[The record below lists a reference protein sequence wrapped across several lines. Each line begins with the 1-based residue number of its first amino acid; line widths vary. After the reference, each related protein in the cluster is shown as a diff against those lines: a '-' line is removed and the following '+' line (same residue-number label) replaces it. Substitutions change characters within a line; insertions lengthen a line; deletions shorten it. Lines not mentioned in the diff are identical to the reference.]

1 MVALNVSLVS
11 LLLKINHKNTKIFKN
26 LLLLGNGTT
35 TRSPN
40 KSPPETENNEY
51 VIIGV
56 LVSTAALCLVCFG
69 IYRTCRKVKKV
80 SEKEKTKRENVVSFC
95 RDVHE

>member
-1 MVALNVSLVS
+1 MFCFCYI
-11 LLLKINHKNTKIFKN
+11 KINHKNTKIFKN
-26 LLLLGNGTT
+26 LLLLGNGTI

-56 LVSTAALCLVCFG
+56 LVSTAALCLVALEFTELAG
-69 IYRTCRKVKKV
+69 K
-80 SEKEKTKRENVVSFC
+80 
-95 RDVHE
+95 